1 MEYTGCRS
9 GNRRQKIGQMGRVIE
24 TRFVLAKYCK
34 RVAKNIPLHITGFE
48 SIRKVANNIILGGRY
63 NK

>member
-1 MEYTGCRS
+1 
-9 GNRRQKIGQMGRVIE
+9 MGRVIE